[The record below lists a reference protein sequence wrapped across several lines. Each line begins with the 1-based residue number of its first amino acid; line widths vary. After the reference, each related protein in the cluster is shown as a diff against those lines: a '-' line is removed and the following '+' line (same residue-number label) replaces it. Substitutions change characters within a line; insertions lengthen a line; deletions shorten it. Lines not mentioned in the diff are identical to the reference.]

1 MPDAGVMNLPTGLPG
16 NAQAV
21 GDAIN
26 AVVNGGGTLPPGFQ
40 NLIGLSGPALTNA
53 LSQLSGEGA
62 TGGQQAAF
70 DLMTEFLALMTD
82 PFIDRWDG
90 AGGVSSFAPVDEAAL
105 PPELASAYAAV
116 FKAPVMTPVSFDQR
130 WSLWGTAFGGAN
142 STRGDP
148 NGVGSHD
155 LTAHTGGFAAGADYR
170 VSAVTT
176 LGFALAGGG
185 TGWSLAQGLGGG
197 HSDAFEAGIYGR
209 THAGPAYLSG
219 SFGFANHWMSTDRFA
234 AGGDHLTASFNAQ
247 SVGTRIEG
255 GYRFATAFAGI
266 TPYAA
271 VQAQSFSTPSFQET
285 DLTGG
290 GFGLAFADRTAT
302 DTRAELGSRF
312 DRLMLVDQGTVL
324 ALRGRLAYA
333 HDWVSDPALA
343 AVFQA
348 LPGASFIVNGAT
360 PAHDSALVS
369 TSAELRFVG
378 GVSIGA
384 KFDGELAA
392 HSQTYAGTATVRYRW

>member
-1 MPDAGVMNLPTGLPG
+1 
-16 NAQAV
+16 
-21 GDAIN
+21 
-26 AVVNGGGTLPPGFQ
+26 LPPGFQ

-116 FKAPVMTPVSFDQR
+116 FKAPVTAPASFDQR
-130 WSLWGTAFGGAN
+130 WSLWGSAFGGAN

-155 LTAHTGGFAAGADYR
+155 LTAHTGGFAVGADYR

-197 HSDAFEAGIYGR
+197 HSDAFQAGIYGR
-209 THAGPAYLSG
+209 THDGPAYLSA

-234 AGGDHLTASFNAQ
+234 VGGDHHTASFNAQ
-247 SVGTRIEG
+247 SVGARIEG
-255 GYRFATAFAGI
+255 GYRIATAFAGI

-333 HDWVSDPALA
+333 HDWVSDPTLA

-369 TSAELRFVG
+369 TSAELRFIG

-392 HSQTYAGTATVRYRW
+392 NSQTYAGTATVRYRW